1 MVPEHT
7 NVPAPDHCR
16 TVNDVLARIGDKWS
30 MLIVMSLGD
39 ETFRFNELK
48 RRTNRISQRMLTLT
62 LRGLER
68 DGLVNRDFKSTIPP
82 TVNYR
87 LTELGQSLREAVSV
101 LGQWAIEH
109 HSTVEQA
116 RTRYDARSAPD
127 R

>member
-7 NVPAPDHCR
+7 NVPAPDHCHM
-16 TVNDVLARIGDKWS
+16 VNDVLARIGDKWS
-30 MLIVMSLGD
+30 MLIVMSLG
-39 ETFRFNELK
+39 EKTFRFNELK

-68 DGLVNRDFKSTIPP
+68 DGLVDRDFKSTIPP
-82 TVNYR
+82 TVSYQ

-109 HSTVEQA
+109 HSTVKQA

-127 R
+127 Q